1 MVVIADST
9 KKVGV
14 LGRFPLPIE
23 IVDFGAVSI
32 ARSLEEAIRSA
43 GCVGELRPRRD
54 RDGHPFITDHGH
66 VLLDAHL
73 GRIPDPAALASA
85 ISEVPGVV
93 EHGLFIG
100 LASRAVL
107 AGAEGI
113 VVLDRQ
119 S

>member
-1 MVVIADST
+1 MLTFSFDGTIKLWRLTRAT
-9 KKVGV
+9 
-14 LGRFPLPIE
+14 
-23 IVDFGAVSI
+23 GAVI
-32 ARSLEEAIRSA
+32 L
-43 GCVGELRPRRD
+43 G
-54 RDGHPFITDHGH
+54 GHKH

-73 GRIPDPAALASA
+73 GRIPDPAALARA
-85 ISEVPGVV
+85 LSEVPGVV
-93 EHGLFIG
+93 EHGLFLG